1 MTPPDLDREVVH
13 AKLHRLRELLD
24 DLDALPHLD
33 GAVLERDRMLRHA
46 VERVLTQVVEL
57 AAGINNHLVA
67 ARLGKGALGYR
78 ESFLLAADAG
88 ALPRDLAERL
98 APSAGLRNV
107 LVHQYAE
114 IDLDQ
119 VAAAVA
125 LARTDYRAYA
135 QAIADGLPT

>member
-1 MTPPDLDREVVH
+1 MTPPDLDRDVVH
-13 AKLHRLRELLD
+13 AKLHSLSELLD
-24 DLDALPHLD
+24 DLDALPRLD
-33 GAVLERDRMLRHA
+33 RAVLERDRMLRHA

-88 ALPRDLAERL
+88 ALPHDLAERL
-98 APSAGLRNV
+98 APSAGLCNV
-107 LVHQYAE
+107 LVYQYAE
-114 IDLDQ
+114 IDLHQ

-125 LARTDYRAYA
+125 LARTDYRAYVREV
-135 QAIADGLPT
+135 ADGLAR